1 MVQQAKTIILGAGMS
16 GLGAALASHLPA
28 YEATCR
34 PGGVCYSYY
43 VDFDGVLRD
52 PRHQDVSGCFRFE
65 PAGGHWM
72 FGMSPDSL
80 ARMEKFAAFRKYNR
94 QAAVYFSQNGLLVP
108 FPLQDNLRY
117 LDKPLRDRIVAEI
130 CFDRPVNNSESC
142 SLKDWLLYN
151 FGPTLCD
158 LFFFPFNQRYSAGL
172 YTDIAPQDTHKSLF
186 DRRRVLQGASENTD
200 DRGYNSV
207 FYYPGAGLDYVIRQI
222 SAECT
227 IHFDFAVSGIDTRDR
242 NVFFS
247 NGTRM
252 SYDKIISTIPLN
264 HMARL
269 CGIDVGSQADPATAV
284 LVVNIGAV
292 KGTSDFS
299 PYQWIYLP
307 SSSSGMHRFG
317 FYNHVDSSFLPM
329 NYRNRADIVSIYAE
343 RSFSSASP
351 LRMEER
357 SSASSAIVAEL
368 RDWGVISEPIVV
380 SSTFTDPAYTWSRRG
395 STWAQHAIRCL
406 AEAGISQIGRYGGWR
421 FQGMLESFEQ
431 GLSAG
436 RSTILEITRQM

>member
-1 MVQQAKTIILGAGMS
+1 MQQGKTIILGAGMS
-16 GLGAALASHLPA
+16 GLGSAFVSHLPA
-28 YEATCR
+28 YEASSR

-43 VDFDGVLRD
+43 VDPNGVLRD
-52 PRHQDVSGCFRFE
+52 PQVQDVSGCFRFE

-94 QAAVYFSQNGLLVP
+94 QAAVYLPQSGQLIP

-117 LDKPLRDRIVAEI
+117 LDKPLRDRIVAEV
-130 CFDRPVNNSESC
+130 CFDQRGCYGENP
-142 SLKDWLLYN
+142 SLKDWLLQN
-151 FGPTLCD
+151 FGPTLCEV
-158 LFFFPFNQRYSAGL
+158 FFFPFNERYTAGL
-172 YTDIAPQDTHKSLF
+172 YSDIAPQDAYKSAL
-186 DRRRVLQGASENTD
+186 DRQRVLQGASGNTD
-200 DRGYNSV
+200 DKGYNNI
-207 FYYPGAGLDYVIRQI
+207 FYYPCDGLDHLIRKI

-227 IHFDFAVSGIDTRDR
+227 VYFNHAVSGIDTEDR
-242 NVFFS
+242 QIYFA
-247 NGTRM
+247 NGTLL
-252 SYDKIISTIPLN
+252 SYDQVVSTIPLN
-264 HMARL
+264 HTVRL
-269 CGIDVGSQADPATAV
+269 CKISDGLDPDPSTAV

-292 KGTSDFS
+292 KGSREFS

-317 FYNHVDSSFLPM
+317 FYNHVDSSFLPI
-329 NYRNRADIVSIYAE
+329 NYRNRTDVVSIYAE
-343 RSFSSASP
+343 RSFLSASP
-351 LRMEER
+351 PGLQEQ
-357 SSASSAIVAEL
+357 SLASSAIVKEL
-368 RDWGVISEPIVV
+368 EDWGIISEAIVV

-395 STWAQHAIRCL
+395 STWPQHAIRRL

-436 RSTILEITRQM
+436 RSATVEITRQM